1 MSLLLRPGRLP
12 DEGPC
17 GYRYRLAAANMISV
31 RHLNML
37 ENDGALDG
45 GGPFDPDAVVGP
57 EDGGFSPWVR
67 RWARFCPNCLADR
80 QTWALNWEILF
91 ADACPQC
98 GSWLVD
104 SCSGCGARTTWNRE
118 QLLRCDCGQSLS
130 AERGRDAPLSVVKLS
145 GALASVAMGQA
156 PADLPPLSGLDVE
169 QCARVVRLLGTYGSS
184 GGRNV
189 PQKVPN
195 VDRLDVSWTITS
207 YAAEV
212 LCRWPDGMTA
222 LLRQLREGSRDEDS
236 GRLGKAFGGFYS
248 ALYKAFGA
256 PEFSFLRRAF
266 ESYVAE
272 HWTGPVAR
280 RNRRLDSSVLDDVAW
295 IPANHARRAL
305 EVSPRRLNQL
315 IDQGL
320 LRGDRRRSAGG
331 REFLVV
337 LKADVTRLAPTVNE
351 GVSLLAAAERLGLKR
366 QRLGE
371 LLPII
376 CPEAAKIGAVGCP
389 WSIPVAWVERWEG
402 LLRNLPEVVE
412 RVEGL
417 VSLGH
422 LPRYWPWTDEQVG
435 RLLVDILDGRFAPV
449 GIAPG
454 LDGLSALLLGLDQT
468 RQWFAARHTVQADEM
483 TVPEVA
489 VRLEVKQEVAYALVR
504 TGLIASASRRVGRRA
519 EQRVALTALN
529 EFGRRYVFCR
539 DIARTLARS
548 PKAVASFLATEGVA
562 PASGP
567 EIDSCRQLVF
577 ARADVDACLIR
588 HGIGGADL

>member
-1 MSLLLRPGRLP
+1 MSLLLQPARLP

-17 GYRYRLAAANMISV
+17 GYRYRLATANMISV
-31 RHLNML
+31 RQLDML
-37 ENDGALDG
+37 ENEGALGG
-45 GGPFDPDAVVGP
+45 GGPFDPDAAIGP
-57 EDGGFSPWVR
+57 DDVGFSPWVR

-80 QTWALNWEILF
+80 KSWSLSWEILF
-91 ADACPQC
+91 ADACSRC
-98 GSWLVD
+98 GSWLAD
-104 SCSGCGARTTWNRE
+104 SCSSCGARTTWNRE

-130 AERGRDAPLSVVKLS
+130 AEPGRDAPPSVVKLS

-156 PADLPPLSGLDVE
+156 PADLPLLSGLGVE

-195 VDRLDVSWTITS
+195 VDRLDVSWPITS

-212 LCRWPDGMTA
+212 LCRWPDGMSA
-222 LLRQLREGSRDEDS
+222 LLRQLRAGSRDEDK
-236 GRLGKAFGGFYS
+236 GRLGKAFGGLYS

-266 ESYVAE
+266 ESYVAD
-272 HWTGPVAR
+272 HWTGSVAR
-280 RNRRLDSSVLDDVAW
+280 RNRRLDSAVLDDVAW
-295 IPANHARRAL
+295 IPANHARRTL

-337 LKADVTRLAPTVNE
+337 LKSDVTSLAPTVNG

-366 QRLGE
+366 QRLGV

-402 LLRNLPEVVE
+402 MLRNLPLVGE
-412 RVEGL
+412 RGEGL

-422 LPRYWPWTDEQVG
+422 LLRYWPWTDEQVG
-435 RLLVDILDGRFAPV
+435 RLLVDIVDERVAAV

-454 LDGLSALLLGLDQT
+454 LDGLSALLHGLDQT
-468 RQWFAARHTVQADEM
+468 RQWFAARHTAQADEM
-483 TVPEVA
+483 TIPEVA
-489 VRLEVKQEVAYALVR
+489 VRLDVKQEVAYALVR
-504 TGLIASASRRVGRRA
+504 TGLIASAVRRVGRRA
-519 EQRVALTALN
+519 EQRVALTALH
-529 EFGRRYVFCR
+529 EFGRRYAFCR

-548 PKAVASFLATEGVA
+548 PKAVASFLAAEGIA
-562 PASGP
+562 PAAGP
-567 EIDSCRQLVF
+567 QVDGCRQLVF
-577 ARADVDACLIR
+577 ARADVDVCLIR
-588 HGIGGADL
+588 HGIAGADL